1 MSLLFECVG
10 VYVSV
15 SCACARVRIC
25 IVYNL
30 GTHYHMCDSGDTTQP
45 GLSMGSRSTSFQGSG
60 GRDCLKVVG
69 LTPTDG
75 SGYESG

>member
-1 MSLLFECVG
+1 VSLLFECVG

-30 GTHYHMCDSGDTTQP
+30 GTQ
-45 GLSMGSRSTSFQGSG
+45 LSQARAWGAVVRHFRDLEG
-60 GRDCLKVVG
+60 GIA
-69 LTPTDG
+69 
-75 SGYESG
+75 